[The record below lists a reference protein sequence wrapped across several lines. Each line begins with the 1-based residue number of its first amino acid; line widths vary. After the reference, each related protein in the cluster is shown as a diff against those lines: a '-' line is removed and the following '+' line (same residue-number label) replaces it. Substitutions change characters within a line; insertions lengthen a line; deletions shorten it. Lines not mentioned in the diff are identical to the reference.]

1 VQLCKNIAMPETS
14 VPTLRERKKVET
26 WTAIHEA
33 AASLAQER
41 GLEQAT
47 VDVIAVSAGVS
58 QRTFFNYFPA
68 KEDAV
73 LGLREPVL
81 DPEEGAKLTGAAD
94 LLGQVSLLL
103 VSVARSA
110 LGGTDTI
117 RRRELLQRYP
127 NLHRRQMEYMVNG
140 ETLVREA
147 VVAALAHDPSWSG
160 GAEGFSPEETARMLV
175 MLAAVPAKFRATSPD
190 FDPATG
196 LNPADLA
203 PSLALFH
210 SLQRKLS

>member
-1 VQLCKNIAMPETS
+1 MPETPS
-14 VPTLRERKKVET
+14 PSLRERKKVET
-26 WTAIHEA
+26 WTALHEA
-33 AASLAQER
+33 AASLAQQR

-47 VDVIAVSAGVS
+47 VEVIAETAGVS
-58 QRTFFNYFPA
+58 PRTFFNYFPA

-81 DPEEGAKLTGAAD
+81 SPEESAKLTGSTD

-110 LGGTDTI
+110 LGGTDTQ

-127 NLHRRQMEYMVNG
+127 NLHRRQMEYMAKG
-140 ETLVREA
+140 ETLVCEA
-147 VVAALAHDPSWSG
+147 VIAALAEDPSWSG
-160 GAEGFSPEETARMLV
+160 GTAGFSPREAARMLV
-175 MLAAVPAKFRATSPD
+175 MLAAVPAKFTATSPG

-196 LNPADLA
+196 LTPAELA
-203 PSLALFH
+203 PALELFH
-210 SLQRKLS
+210 HLQRNLS

>member
-1 VQLCKNIAMPETS
+1 MPGATI
-14 VPTLRERKKVET
+14 PTLRERKRVET

-47 VDVIAVSAGVS
+47 VEVIAESAGVS
-58 QRTFFNYFPA
+58 PRTFFNYFPA

-81 DPEEGAKLTGAAD
+81 DPAESVKLAGAAD

-110 LGGTDTI
+110 LGSTGTR

-127 NLHRRQMEYMVNG
+127 NLHSRQMEYMAKG
-140 ETLVREA
+140 EALVCEA
-147 VVAALAHDPSWSG
+147 VIAALAEEPSWSG
-160 GAEGFSPEETARMLV
+160 GAEGFSPGETARMLV
-175 MLAAVPAKFRATSPD
+175 MLAAVPAKFTATSPG
-190 FDPATG
+190 FDPASG
-196 LNPADLA
+196 LTSAELA
-203 PSLALFH
+203 PGLALFH
-210 SLQRKLS
+210 HLQRKLS

>member
-1 VQLCKNIAMPETS
+1 MPEAIIPS
-14 VPTLRERKKVET
+14 LRERKKVET

-47 VDVIAVSAGVS
+47 VEVIAETAGVS
-58 QRTFFNYFPA
+58 PRTFFNYFPG

-81 DPEEGAKLTGAAD
+81 DPVESAKLNGAGD
-94 LLGQVSLLL
+94 LLGQTSQLL

-110 LGGTDTI
+110 LGDTETR

-127 NLHRRQMEYMVNG
+127 NLHRRQMEYMVKG

-147 VVAALAHDPSWSG
+147 VVAALAYDPSWSG

-175 MLAAVPAKFRATSPD
+175 MLAAVPAKFTATSPG
-190 FDPATG
+190 FDPGSG
-196 LNPADLA
+196 LTPYELA
-203 PSLALFH
+203 PGLALFH
-210 SLQRKLS
+210 HLQRKLS

>member
-1 VQLCKNIAMPETS
+1 MLEATIPS
-14 VPTLRERKKVET
+14 LRERKRAET

-33 AASLAQER
+33 ASSLAQHS

-47 VDVIAVSAGVS
+47 VEVIAEAAGVS
-58 QRTFFNYFPA
+58 PRTFFNYFPA

-81 DPEEGAKLTGAAD
+81 DPEEAGKLEGAAD

-110 LGGTDTI
+110 LGSRDTS

-127 NLHRRQMEYMVNG
+127 NLHRRQMEYMAKG
-140 ETLVREA
+140 EALVCEA
-147 VVAALAHDPSWSG
+147 VIASLAQDPSWFG
-160 GAEGFSPEETARMLV
+160 GAAGFSPGETARMLV
-175 MLAAVPAKFRATSPD
+175 MLAAVPAKFTATSPG
-190 FDPATG
+190 FDPAAG
-196 LNPADLA
+196 LTAAELA
-203 PSLALFH
+203 PVLELFH
-210 SLQRKLS
+210 HLQRKLS

>member
-1 VQLCKNIAMPETS
+1 MPETS
-14 VPTLRERKKVET
+14 PTLRERKKVET

-33 AASLAQER
+33 AASLAQQR

-47 VDVIAVSAGVS
+47 VESIAETAGVS
-58 QRTFFNYFPA
+58 PRTFFNYFQA

-81 DPEEGAKLTGAAD
+81 DPDEAAKLTGAAD
-94 LLGQVSLLL
+94 LLGQVTLLL

-110 LGGTDTI
+110 LGGTDTR

-127 NLHRRQMEYMVNG
+127 NLYRRQMEYMAKG
-140 ETLVREA
+140 EALVCKA
-147 VVAALAHDPSWSG
+147 VVAALADDPAWSG

-175 MLAAVPAKFRATSPD
+175 MLAAVPAKFKATSSD
-190 FDPATG
+190 FDPVIG
-196 LNPADLA
+196 LGPAELA

-210 SLQRKLS
+210 FLQRKL

>member
-1 VQLCKNIAMPETS
+1 MPEIS
-14 VPTLRERKKVET
+14 PTLRERKKVET

-33 AASLAQER
+33 AASLAQQR

-47 VDVIAVSAGVS
+47 VESIAETAGVS
-58 QRTFFNYFPA
+58 PRTFFNYFQA

-81 DPEEGAKLTGAAD
+81 DPDEAAKLNGAAD
-94 LLGQVSLLL
+94 LLGQVTLLL

-110 LGGTDTI
+110 LGGTDTR

-127 NLHRRQMEYMVNG
+127 NLYRRQMEYMAKG
-140 ETLVREA
+140 EALVCKA
-147 VVAALAHDPSWSG
+147 VVAALADDPAWSG

-196 LNPADLA
+196 LTPAELA
-203 PSLALFH
+203 PALALFH
-210 SLQRKLS
+210 HLQRTLS

>member
-1 VQLCKNIAMPETS
+1 MSQPSTPN
-14 VPTLRERKKVET
+14 LRERKKGET
-26 WTAIHEA
+26 WTAIHDA
-33 AASLAQER
+33 AASLTQDR

-47 VDVIAVSAGVS
+47 VEVIAENAGVS
-58 QRTFFNYFPA
+58 PRTFFNYFPA

-81 DPEEGAKLTGAAD
+81 DPAEAAKLEGATD

-110 LGGTDTI
+110 LGGTDTR

-127 NLHRRQMEYMVNG
+127 NLHRRQMEYMTKG
-140 ETLVREA
+140 EALVCEA

-160 GAEGFSPEETARMLV
+160 GAGGFGPGETARMLV
-175 MLAAVPAKFRATSPD
+175 MLAAVPAKFTATSPD
-190 FDPATG
+190 FDPAAG
-196 LNPADLA
+196 LTPAELA
-203 PSLALFH
+203 PGLALFH
-210 SLQRKLS
+210 HLQRKLS